1 MTNPPIISVALCTYN
16 GEKFLTEQLDS
27 LIAQTYKNIE
37 IIAVDDCST
46 DDTFGILTAYAAK
59 YGNISIYRNDQN
71 KGFLKNFETALSYCH
86 GEFIALCDQDDVWHP
101 EKIALQV
108 AAIGD
113 NMIIYHDS
121 EFIDDEG
128 KLTGEKISDSH
139 NLYRGNEPKVF
150 LFRNCV
156 SGHAMLIRKDL
167 LKHAFPFENNFYHD
181 WWLTYVAVNIGSID
195 YIPKCLVKYRRHA
208 ESSTEK
214 DVLTKS
220 ARILQDIKWLELCAS
235 YKENKEP
242 EFVKKLLEL
251 YKNRTNSFTSIQ
263 LRNMLMKNVD
273 LLFYIDNRNRS
284 AKLKHIKRFFWGLKT
299 KNFWYTYISPK
310 PEKVFRYK

>member
-1 MTNPPIISVALCTYN
+1 
-16 GEKFLTEQLDS
+16 
-27 LIAQTYKNIE
+27 
-37 IIAVDDCST
+37 
-46 DDTFGILTAYAAK
+46 
-59 YGNISIYRNDQN
+59 
-71 KGFLKNFETALSYCH
+71 
-86 GEFIALCDQDDVWHP
+86 
-101 EKIALQV
+101 
-108 AAIGD
+108 
-113 NMIIYHDS
+113 
-121 EFIDDEG
+121 
-128 KLTGEKISDSH
+128 
-139 NLYRGNEPKVF
+139 
-150 LFRNCV
+150 
-156 SGHAMLIRKDL
+156 
-167 LKHAFPFENNFYHD
+167 
-181 WWLTYVAVNIGSID
+181 
-195 YIPKCLVKYRRHA
+195 
-208 ESSTEK
+208 
-214 DVLTKS
+214 VLTKS